1 MTTASTQHLVSRG
14 FVDAA
19 PVRKRIREFLDA
31 DYSLYQLHKLTGVN
45 TTTLGR
51 IVNGTSTFAD
61 PDIAAIIT
69 RTTVE
74 DADAVYKPAIDPV
87 HLERIL
93 NGEPCAPP
101 RSKDKP
107 AYARTLHR
115 TYGWGSGRIATAL
128 SMSGTA
134 VNKAISEEA

>member
-1 MTTASTQHLVSRG
+1 MTTQHLVSRG

-31 DYSLYQLHKLTGVN
+31 KYSLYQLHKLTGVN

-51 IVNGTSTFAD
+51 IVNGNTSFAD

-69 RTTVE
+69 NTTVA
-74 DADAVYKPAIDPV
+74 DADAVYKPAIDPKLLKHIV
-87 HLERIL
+87 D
-93 NGEPCAPP
+93 GEPCTPP
-101 RSKDKP
+101 LSKDKP
-107 AYARTLHR
+107 AYARTLHG
-115 TYGWGSGRIATAL
+115 TYGWGSGRIAAAL

-134 VNKAISEEA
+134 VNKAINEAVA

>member
-1 MTTASTQHLVSRG
+1 MTTQHLVSRG

-31 DYSLYQLHKLTGVN
+31 KYSLYQLHKLTGVN

-51 IVNGTSTFAD
+51 IVNGNTSFAD

-69 RTTVE
+69 STTVA
-74 DADAVYKPAIDPV
+74 DADAVYKPAIDPAL
-87 HLERIL
+87 LERIVD
-93 NGEPCAPP
+93 GEPCTPP
-101 RSKDKP
+101 LAKDKP
-107 AYARTLHR
+107 AYARTLHG
-115 TYGWGSGRIATAL
+115 TYGWGSGRIADAL

-134 VNKAISEEA
+134 VNKAISEAVA